1 MAHYKNDYSKDD
13 DYMMWQLHQTRHF
26 LAKQNIT
33 ASQIHDKAQQFIKK
47 AGLTNLKVFHAK

>member
-1 MAHYKNDYSKDD
+1 
-13 DYMMWQLHQTRHF
+13 MMWQLHQTRHF